1 MKAMI
6 LLITLSN
13 SAEFS
18 QSGIVVQDQSRCGEK
33 GKKEKTRHKVNVK
46 ALLRIERKLKCLDN
60 ELMIIRSGLMRCK

>member
-18 QSGIVVQDQSRCGEK
+18 QSGIVVLDQSHCEKKKERKKEQKQSQSECKSAVKNGEK
-33 GKKEKTRHKVNVK
+33 PQMF
-46 ALLRIERKLKCLDN
+46 
-60 ELMIIRSGLMRCK
+60 ELMIIRGSLMRCK